1 MSTVRRPGAHRA
13 YIREVSR
20 QTTIIRLHGT
30 VFARSTLSQYLNLLF
45 SGFLFFGTIT
55 YVEEAIKNI
64 VEDPSWQRRPV
75 RFLVI
80 DLTLVGGVDMS
91 SAEAFVRVQRLLA
104 AKNVVLVFCGFVPDS
119 AIGKALQSVG
129 VLGEDFVELF
139 NTFNDAMECE
149 YLASARD
156 ADVDYLFLFLGT
168 ENAYL
173 RAWFRSQKAASPAVG
188 MLFYATC

>member
-1 MSTVRRPGAHRA
+1 VHNSQRRSIREIYTGQTAMSTVRRPGAHRA

-30 VFARSTLSQYLNLLF
+30 VFTSLALNQHLNLPF

-139 NTFNDAMECE
+139 NTFNDAMECG
-149 YLASARD
+149 YLALAENTN
-156 ADVDYLFLFLGT
+156 VNFLLYF
-168 ENAYL
+168 
-173 RAWFRSQKAASPAVG
+173 
-188 MLFYATC
+188 